1 MATKKMVGVNKYIEC
16 ANAGMSKA
24 EAAAALGVSI
34 QAVFN
39 AAKKFGITYRDGRLK
54 KVQGNFSDAA

>member
-1 MATKKMVGVNKYIEC
+1 
-16 ANAGMSKA
+16 MSKA